1 MRLFQMFPQRIRV
14 RATAPLCYR
23 SALLCAAA
31 LLFALCCQR
40 AIAQANGD
48 ANDTAAKAAAASTP
62 SSAPLSLQQYEAEL
76 DRASVALREASEALE
91 SDSGKQ
97 VAAAPSVTLP
107 VAWVVEVDSQRYEIP
122 TDWLNTAL
130 NVPERDV
137 NLRRQRLGD
146 AAARL
151 ALLRAEAGKLGTGQ
165 DVASGASARAHL
177 DEILRRRE
185 FRRIDQQKSWIA
197 ELWERILEWL
207 LRLLA
212 RIFGSAERSGAVKNI
227 ILYGA
232 ICVAFV
238 LLAWTVVR
246 ALRTL
251 ARSEAALRLTGAPPA
266 GKTWNQW
273 AREALAAAGHGDY
286 RAAIHAAYWAG
297 VYRLADL
304 GVWQLDRSLTP
315 REYLRLLRQPSR
327 VQAMQ
332 AAAITLPDLETR
344 ALRADALGA
353 LTRTLEAVWYA
364 EEPATQEDFRVAVEQ
379 LENLGCRFPSN
390 PRTAS
395 S

>member
-1 MRLFQMFPQRIRV
+1 VSSYFRN
-14 RATAPLCYR
+14 
-23 SALLCAAA
+23 ALICTAA
-31 LLFALCCQR
+31 LLLTLCCQ
-40 AIAQANGD
+40 AALAQAKSGV
-48 ANDTAAKAAAASTP
+48 NDSAASAPP
-62 SSAPLSLQQYEAEL
+62 SALLSLQQYEAEL
-76 DRASVALREASEALE
+76 DRASVAVREAAEAVDG
-91 SDSGKQ
+91 DSAKQ
-97 VAAAPSVTLP
+97 GATVPSVTLP
-107 VAWVVEVDSQRYEIP
+107 VAWVIEVDSQRYEIP

-130 NVPERDV
+130 NAPEKDA
-137 NLRRQRLGD
+137 NLRRQRLAD

-151 ALLRAEAGKLGTGQ
+151 ALLRAEAKKLETRQ
-165 DVASGASARAHL
+165 DTASGASARAHL
-177 DEILRRRE
+177 DEILQRRE

-212 RIFGSAERSGAVKNI
+212 RIFGSAERAGTVKNV

-251 ARSEAALRLTGAPPA
+251 ARSEAVLRLAGAPPA

-273 AREALAAAGHGDY
+273 AREALAAAARGDY
-286 RAAIHAAYWAG
+286 RPAIHAAYWAG

-315 REYLRLLRQPSR
+315 REYLRLLRQPAR
-327 VQAMQ
+327 ANAMQ
-332 AAAITLPDLETR
+332 AAAITLPDPETR
-344 ALRADALGA
+344 ARRADALGD

-364 EEPATQEDFRVAVEQ
+364 EEPATQEHFRAAVEQ

>member
-1 MRLFQMFPQRIRV
+1 VASYCRN
-14 RATAPLCYR
+14 
-23 SALLCAAA
+23 ALICAAA
-31 LLFALCCQR
+31 LLSVLCCQ
-40 AIAQANGD
+40 AALAQAKSGV
-48 ANDTAAKAAAASTP
+48 NDAAASAPP
-62 SSAPLSLQQYEAEL
+62 SALLSLQQYEAEL
-76 DRASVALREASEALE
+76 DRASVAVREASEALE

-107 VAWVVEVDSQRYEIP
+107 AAWVVEADGQRYEVP

-130 NVPERDV
+130 NVPEKDV
-137 NLRRQRLGD
+137 NLRRQRLAD

-185 FRRIDQQKSWIA
+185 FRRIDQQKNWIA

-212 RIFGSAERSGAVKNI
+212 RIFGSAERAGAVKNI

-315 REYLRLLRQPSR
+315 REYLRLLRQPARAST
-327 VQAMQ
+327 MQ
-332 AAAITLPDLETR
+332 AAAVTLPDLETR
-344 ALRADALGA
+344 ALRADSLGA

-364 EEPATQEDFRVAVEQ
+364 EEPATQEDFRAAVEQ

>member
-1 MRLFQMFPQRIRV
+1 MFPRRNRDRV
-14 RATAPLCYR
+14 TVPPYFRNV
-23 SALLCAAA
+23 LLCAAA
-31 LLFALCCQR
+31 SLFALCCQR
-40 AIAQANGD
+40 AIAQAKGD

-76 DRASVALREASEALE
+76 DRASVAVREASEALQG
-91 SDSGKQ
+91 DSGNQ
-97 VAAAPSVTLP
+97 GTTAPSVTLP

-130 NVPERDV
+130 NVPEKDANV
-137 NLRRQRLGD
+137 RRQRLAD

-165 DVASGASARAHL
+165 DVASGTSARAHL

-212 RIFGSAERSGAVKNI
+212 RIFGSAERAGAVKNI

-315 REYLRLLRQPSR
+315 REYLRLLRQPARAST
-327 VQAMQ
+327 MQ
-332 AAAITLPDLETR
+332 AAAVTLPDLETR
-344 ALRADALGA
+344 ALRADSLGA

-364 EEPATQEDFRVAVEQ
+364 EEPATQEDFRAAVEQ

>member
-23 SALLCAAA
+23 SALLCAAT
-31 LLFALCCQR
+31 LLSALCCQR
-40 AIAQANGD
+40 AIAQAMGD
-48 ANDTAAKAAAASTP
+48 ANDKAAKAAAASAR

-76 DRASVALREASEALE
+76 DRASVAVREASEALQG
-91 SDSGKQ
+91 DSGNQ
-97 VAAAPSVTLP
+97 GATAPSVTLP
-107 VAWVVEVDSQRYEIP
+107 GAWIVEADGQRYEVP

-130 NVPERDV
+130 IVSEKDANV
-137 NLRRQRLGD
+137 
-146 AAARL
+146 RL

-165 DVASGASARAHL
+165 HVASGASARAHL

-185 FRRIDQQKSWIA
+185 FRRIDQQKNWIA

-315 REYLRLLRQPSR
+315 REYLSLLRQPSR

-332 AAAITLPDLETR
+332 AAAVTLPDPETR
-344 ALRADALGA
+344 ARRADALGA

-364 EEPATQEDFRVAVEQ
+364 EEPATQEDFRAAVEQ

-390 PRTAS
+390 PRTANS
-395 S
+395 